1 MREVARDAARAAARN
16 GLGTVSGGAKG
27 VDRLAMDAALESE
40 AVAVGVLADSLVRT
54 VRDPDVRRA
63 ITDGRL
69 CLCSPYQPSAPFNV
83 ANAMGRNKL
92 IYALSQAT
100 FVVASD
106 LESGGTWGG
115 ATEALR
121 RAIAPVLVWTG
132 DGAGPGN
139 ARLVERGATPVDS
152 IDELFPLPTH
162 RDRGRTASTRR
173 SSSRSRCDVA
183 KQKQCKVCGE
193 TKMPGWDVCPACGHP
208 YDDEP
213 ERRRPPAPCS

>member
-1 MREVARDAARAAARN
+1 MGSAAPPLLHVAGDVALLSAPLLGVVGSRDVSEAGTEVARDTARAAARH
-16 GLGTVSGGAKG
+16 GLATVSGGAKG

-40 AVAVGVLADSLVRT
+40 ASAVGVLADSLVRT

-69 CLCSPYQPSAPFNV
+69 CLCSPYKPSAPFSV

-100 FVVASD
+100 LVVASD

-121 RAIAPVLVWTG
+121 RSIAPVLVWT
-132 DGAGPGN
+132 DEGAGPGN
-139 ARLVERGATPVDS
+139 ARLVELGATPIDS
-152 IDELFPLPTH
+152 IDQLFPLPT
-162 RDRGRTASTRR
+162 RR
-173 SSSRSRCDVA
+173 AAPESV
-183 KQKQCKVCGE
+183 
-193 TKMPGWDVCPACGHP
+193 
-208 YDDEP
+208 EP
-213 ERRRPPAPCS
+213 SEQLALEV